1 MDVVG
6 IRPAA
11 SQYMKVVIDDETGS
25 ETAPKLTG
33 IFRATLKNGQVFAID
48 PRNAMYKFTTTT
60 EHEHGVFE
68 WDSYMERLLVDD
80 RVAIDVQPLRRFPP
94 HPVTQGNLADG
105 LSGKFAITDIRFTA
119 EMKAVCFFVTL
130 GEGLRRQPQ
139 MFLPLENCH
148 TSFVKLMNRSSTDDE
163 HASEVSA
170 FNKQLQEAIRLTR
183 SMRIKEMLFD
193 RLRLTEWN

>member
-1 MDVVG
+1 MDTVG
-6 IRPAA
+6 IRPTA
-11 SQYMKVVIDDETGS
+11 SRYMRFVTDDETGS
-25 ETAPKLTG
+25 ETALNVID
-33 IFRATLKNGQVFAID
+33 IFRATLRNGQVFAID
-48 PRNAMYKFTTTT
+48 PRKAMYKFTATT

-94 HPVTQGNLADG
+94 HPVTQGNSADG

-119 EMKAVCFFVTL
+119 EMKAICFFVTL

-148 TSFVKLMNRSSTDDE
+148 TSFAKLMNRSSTNDE

-170 FNKQLQEAIRLTR
+170 FKQQLEEAIRLTR

-193 RLRLTEWN
+193 RLRLIEGN

>member
-1 MDVVG
+1 MDTVG
-6 IRPAA
+6 IRPTA
-11 SQYMKVVIDDETGS
+11 SRYMKFVTDDETGS
-25 ETAPKLTG
+25 GTILNLIG
-33 IFRATLKNGQVFAID
+33 IFRATLRNGQVFALD
-48 PRNAMYKFTTTT
+48 PRNAIYNFTTTA

-68 WDSYMERLLVDD
+68 WNSYMERLLVADSAA
-80 RVAIDVQPLRRFPP
+80 VNVQPLGRFPP
-94 HPVTQGNLADG
+94 HPVPHGTFADG
-105 LSGKFAITDIRFTA
+105 QAGKFAIADIRFTA

-170 FNKQLQEAIRLTR
+170 FKKQLQEAIRLTR

-193 RLRLTEWN
+193 RLRLIEGN